1 MLQRAA
7 DCLVTGVAAS
17 LAPNATFNQPGVRMR
32 LPILMLA
39 LIAGVSLP
47 AIAAINPAEFQRR
60 APDQVRLRETARIVQ
75 DTRVG
80 AAVLRRVTVV
90 GEIVDEKHPA
100 ASRVGQSIV
109 IDYRF
114 DVTERQRAAKA
125 YADAHGNRPGPQFMH
140 EPDPPTL
147 DAEGAFW
154 ANLAPA
160 DGDAGAAM
168 RHAGAVESPGDT
180 SYGGAV
186 YVPVSGQYS
195 FTPPND

>member
-1 MLQRAA
+1 
-7 DCLVTGVAAS
+7 
-17 LAPNATFNQPGVRMR
+17 MR
-32 LPILMLA
+32 LPTLMLA
-39 LIAGVSLP
+39 LVAGLSLP
-47 AIAAINPAEFQRR
+47 AVAAINPAQFQRH

-80 AAVLRRVTVV
+80 DALLRRVTVV
-90 GEIVDEKHPA
+90 GEIIDEKRA
-100 ASRVGQSIV
+100 TVSRVGQSIV

-147 DAEGAFW
+147 DADGAFW

-160 DGDAGAAM
+160 DGDAVAAM
-168 RHAGAVESPGDT
+168 RHAGAVSSSGDNT